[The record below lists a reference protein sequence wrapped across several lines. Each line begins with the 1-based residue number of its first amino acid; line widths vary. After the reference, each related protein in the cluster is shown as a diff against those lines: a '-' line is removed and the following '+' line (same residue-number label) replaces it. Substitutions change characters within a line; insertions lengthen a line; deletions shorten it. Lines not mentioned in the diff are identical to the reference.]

1 MCIFLHTERKKPVGR
16 HRSKVAEEVREG
28 VRAWGEAVVGEN
40 VILNQGLRT
49 AQCLHPGGQLRDRDP
64 LRTGKGNLPQ
74 TPLSSDEP
82 QTQNSWFNILN
93 NDFLSQSL

>member
-1 MCIFLHTERKKPVGR
+1 M
-16 HRSKVAEEVREG
+16 VR
-28 VRAWGEAVVGEN
+28 EN

-49 AQCLHPGGQLRDRDP
+49 ALGLHPGGQLRDRGP

-82 QTQNSWFNILN
+82 QTQNSWFNILEIMT
-93 NDFLSQSL
+93 FSLKAYEVKAQTTYPLRFDIL